1 VKIVTLP
8 IDTNTAVAAS
18 KGAAVLNHVKNNN
31 VSYLLGVL
39 IGHMLGITEMVL
51 QYGQGMC

>member
-8 IDTNTAVAAS
+8 IDTNTAVVAS

>member
-1 VKIVTLP
+1 MKIVTLP
-8 IDTNTAVAAS
+8 IDTDTVVAAT
-18 KGAAVLNHVKNNN
+18 KATAVLNHVKNNN

-39 IGHMLGITEMVL
+39 IGHMLGITEMVV

>member
-1 VKIVTLP
+1 VTLP
-8 IDTNTAVAAS
+8 IDTDTVVVATKAT
-18 KGAAVLNHVKNNN
+18 AVLNHVKNNN

>member
-8 IDTNTAVAAS
+8 IDTNTAVAATKS
-18 KGAAVLNHVKNNN
+18 AAVLNHVKNNN

-39 IGHMLGITEMVL
+39 IGHMLGITEMVF